1 MRVVFYFFF
10 PALRGMHQGGE
21 PARQGGEPARSLGET
36 INHGFGES
44 IAHGLVFLGVSI
56 AVGFIG
62 AAIITKM

>member
-1 MRVVFYFFF
+1 MRVVFYLFF

-21 PARQGGEPARSLGET
+21 LARSLGES

-44 IAHGLVFLGVSI
+44 INHGLVFLGVSI